1 MIVPRY
7 LPGGWVAVVTE
18 GCIALLPETT
28 PVSVIDEVWDVL
40 RARDGMEA
48 LLPILT
54 DRRALGAFGLV
65 EVAGPSVRACL
76 RGPVELEAV
85 GGRALGSAT
94 SDQGTSLRAVGVSD
108 VPWIGVDWA
117 DVDELTLRA
126 LDQTAPGAV
135 AGRGTGWPI
144 LAGVVPAAC
153 VTVHMRV
160 SVSLPAS
167 SIGGAA
173 AAGANDLEVE
183 LYGDTIL
190 SLPAG
195 VRDEFI
201 DMTTPRPTVA
211 MAAPAAPAAPAVPA
225 EPAAPE
231 HSGPLAAGSRTRAI
245 EDHDG
250 QTIMSSDLVEIR
262 RSLPSWSHPQVPGP
276 FAVPTEIAP
285 AKLLMSSGLVVTL
298 DRAVLIGRAPVVTR
312 VANRDLPR
320 LVTVASPHHD
330 ISRTHAQVVQEG
342 QRVFITDLNST
353 NGVVLHARGAAP
365 ARVRPGVATEIG
377 PDATVDIG
385 DGVTFRVVRS

>member
-7 LPGGWVAVVTE
+7 LPGGWLAVVAE
-18 GCIALLPETT
+18 GCVALLPGET
-28 PVSVIDEVWDVL
+28 PPSVLGDVWEAL
-40 RARDGMEA
+40 RASEGMDA
-48 LLPILT
+48 LLPVLT
-54 DRRALGAFGLV
+54 GNGVQAAFGLV
-65 EVAGPSVRACL
+65 EIAGPTVRAYL

-85 GGRALGSAT
+85 GGRALDSSTIDDG
-94 SDQGTSLRAVGVSD
+94 GGLRAVGVTD
-108 VPWIGVDWA
+108 VPWIGVQWA

-126 LDQTAPGAV
+126 LDGPVPGVV
-135 AGRGTGWPI
+135 AGRTTGFAI
-144 LAGVVPAAC
+144 LAGVVPAVC
-153 VTVHMRV
+153 VTVHLRV

-173 AAGANDLEVE
+173 AAADTDLEAE

-190 SLPAG
+190 TLPAQL
-195 VRDEFI
+195 RDEI
-201 DMTTPRPTVA
+201 ADMTTPRA
-211 MAAPAAPAAPAVPA
+211 GDAAPG
-225 EPAAPE
+225 E
-231 HSGPLAAGSRTRAI
+231 HVAPLAAGSRTLAV

-262 RSLPSWSHPQVPGP
+262 RSLSSWSHPQVPGP

-285 AKLLMSSGLVVTL
+285 AKLVMSSGLVVTL
-298 DRAVLIGRAPVVTR
+298 DRAVLIGRAPVVAR

-320 LVTVASPHHD
+320 LVTVSSPHHD

-342 QRVFITDLNST
+342 QRVFVTDLDST

-365 ARVRPGVATEIG
+365 QRVRPGVATEIG